1 MTDKVFEDS
10 LAKLKLTIGDLE
22 INAKSI
28 ITVVRFAIEV
38 VEVTQVKGEEQR
50 ILAVRLVK
58 KVVEDAP
65 ISDDKEKFL
74 LDMINEGILDNTID
88 LVVDASNGNINI
100 NTVVK
105 VASGCCA
112 IFKK

>member
-1 MTDKVFEDS
+1 MSDKVFEDS

-28 ITVVRFAIEV
+28 ITVVRFAIEI

-50 ILAVRLVK
+50 KLAVRLVK

-88 LVVDASNGNINI
+88 LVVDASKGNINI
-100 NTVVK
+100 NAVVK

-112 IFKK
+112 LFKK